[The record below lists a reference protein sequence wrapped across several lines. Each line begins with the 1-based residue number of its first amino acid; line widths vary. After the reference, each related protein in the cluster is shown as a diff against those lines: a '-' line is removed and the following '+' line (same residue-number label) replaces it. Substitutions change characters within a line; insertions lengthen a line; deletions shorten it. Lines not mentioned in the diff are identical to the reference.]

1 MKLHQ
6 LQALVA
12 VAEHGSIRAAARAI
26 HLTQAA
32 LTKAL
37 KQLEDDHGVALL
49 VRKASGVQMTEAG
62 QRLLAR
68 ARLVLRQIELAE
80 EELQHAQGDEAGVV
94 RVGITPYV
102 MLAGLGEAFRWFRQ
116 RYPRVALRV
125 VEGLVARVVP
135 GLRDGSM
142 DFAVVADSGD
152 LGTNEFSRVPLRTEP
167 QKLVV
172 RAGHPVLMQPT
183 AARLCALEWVLPG
196 PHASGLDD
204 GLVQMFE
211 RARVAAPVLITR
223 CDAMAAMALLR
234 QSDAV
239 GLMPAPL
246 LTQPEGHG
254 LVELSLRSL
263 HPPSVALVQLS
274 PAEVPLSPA
283 AAYLA
288 RCLADAV
295 LSGKPTN

>member
-1 MKLHQ
+1 MKMHQ

-37 KQLEDDHGVALL
+37 KQLEDDHGVALF

-68 ARLVLRQIELAE
+68 ARLVMRQIALAE
-80 EELQHAQGDEAGVV
+80 EELQHAKGDETGLV

-152 LGTNEFSRVPLRTEP
+152 LGTSEFHRVSLLTES

-172 RAGHPVLMQPT
+172 RAGHPVLLQPT
-183 AARLCALEWVLPG
+183 AARLSALEWVLPG

-204 GLVQMFE
+204 GLVQMFD
-211 RARVAAPVLITR
+211 RARVAAPALITR
-223 CDAMAAMALLR
+223 CDAMGAMALLR

-246 LTQPEGHG
+246 LAQPEGHG

-263 HPPSVALVQLS
+263 RPPSVELVQLS

-295 LSGKPTN
+295 LSGKPKA

>member
-1 MKLHQ
+1 M
-6 LQALVA
+6 VA

-37 KQLEDDHGVALL
+37 KQLEDDHGVALF
-49 VRKASGVQMTEAG
+49 VRKASGVQMTASG
-62 QRLLAR
+62 QRLLTR
-68 ARLVLRQIELAE
+68 ARLVLRQIELAD
-80 EELQHAQGDEAGVV
+80 EELRHAQGDETGMV

-152 LGTNEFSRVPLRTEP
+152 LGTSEFHRVPLLTEP
-167 QKLVV
+167 QTLVV
-172 RAGHPVLMQPT
+172 RAGHPVLLQPT
-183 AARLCALEWVLPG
+183 AARLSALEWVLPG
-196 PHASGLDD
+196 PYASGLDD

-211 RARVAAPVLITR
+211 RSKVAAPALITR
-223 CDAMAAMALLR
+223 CDAMGAMALLR

-246 LTQPEGHG
+246 LAQPEGHG
-254 LVELSLRSL
+254 LVALSLRSL
-263 HPPSVALVQLS
+263 RPPSVELVQLS

-295 LSGKPTN
+295 LSGRPTA